1 MTTPI
6 KAALSGLVRPL
17 IEDKIQGLDVH
28 WWMSPEEAVEA
39 AKDAEIGWFD
49 MYDKDAMATAIRAG
63 EGLKWLNT
71 IYAGLDH
78 LPLDTVVERGMAL
91 TNGVGI
97 NAIPVAEYAVAGM
110 LLLAKRLDEIVRA
123 HDRHEWPGDSP
134 GKAEL
139 YGSKVLIIGYGAIGQ
154 RIAQMLSGF
163 EAEVTAVRRSPDESP
178 NVLGPDEWQSRLSEF
193 DWVVIAAP
201 ATGET
206 RHLIGAEELAAMKP
220 TANLVNIARG
230 SLIDQGALRDALE
243 KRSIMGAFL
252 DPTDPEPLPADD
264 PLWDAP
270 NCLITMHMSGRSQTL
285 MFQRGVRRFLD
296 NLERYKAGEP
306 LIGVADPALGY

>member
-1 MTTPI
+1 MSTPI

-17 IEDKIQGLDVH
+17 LEDKIEGLDVT
-28 WWMSPEEAVEA
+28 WWMTPEQASEA

-49 MYDKDAMATAIRAG
+49 MYDKEAMATAVRAG

-78 LPLDTVVERGMAL
+78 LPLDTVVERGITL

-139 YGSKVLIIGYGAIGQ
+139 YQAKVLIIGYGAIGQ
-154 RIAQMLSGF
+154 KIAQMLAGF
-163 EAEVTAVRRSPDESP
+163 EADVTAVRRSPDGSA
-178 NVLGPDEWQSRLSEF
+178 NILGPDEWKPRLGEF
-193 DWVVIAAP
+193 DWVVVAAP

-206 RHLIGAEELAAMKP
+206 QHLIGAEELAAMKP

-230 SLIDQGALRDALE
+230 SLIDQVALKDALE

-285 MFQRGVRRFLD
+285 MFQRAAQRFLD